1 MIDIVAL
8 EKKMEGFTNWVGFI
22 SSIRTRYIRDHL
34 ERENNELFSAT
45 TVTGAPCRTLRVERI
60 ILMWIAGVEYT
71 RHVRYLVVLKESG
84 LVRPNWTYHYLNLQE
99 VPYASGHKLCPPLG
113 V

>member
-1 MIDIVAL
+1 M
-8 EKKMEGFTNWVGFI
+8 I
-22 SSIRTRYIRDHL
+22 SSRLRRKWRGSPIGWFYFKYTYEIHL

-84 LVRPNWTYHYLNLQE
+84 LVRPNWTYHYLNLE
-99 VPYASGHKLCPPLG
+99 
-113 V
+113 

>member
-8 EKKMEGFTNWVGFI
+8 EKKMEGFTNWLVLFQV
-22 SSIRTRYIRDHL
+22 YVRDTSGTIW
-34 ERENNELFSAT
+34 RENNELFSAT

-84 LVRPNWTYHYLNLQE
+84 LVRPNWTYHYLNLQ
-99 VPYASGHKLCPPLG
+99 
-113 V
+113 